1 MAVFHAVKCCC
12 GAVKES
18 SVRAASQTLKF
29 FLLLLLPLSTVDFL
43 AKYCIFSQE
52 KLAEYKRAFEAVSE
66 KTFRLRNSHVAR
78 CTLCSKEGDSYSAAT
93 HHLKSNSS
101 LV

>member
-18 SVRAASQTLKF
+18 SVRPASQTLKF
-29 FLLLLLPLSTVDFL
+29 FLLLLPLSTVDFL

-66 KTFRLRNSHVAR
+66 KTFRPCGNSH
-78 CTLCSKEGDSYSAAT
+78 KM
-93 HHLKSNSS
+93 
-101 LV
+101 